1 MNAALAPEERAKDLL
16 DKMDLNEKIRQL
28 GCTMAIPMIP
38 GQYQDLKGG
47 IGVSIIMGGSDPA
60 HDLEKIQKYVM
71 ENSPHNIPALFLGRH
86 FPDQYLCLAEVYS
99 RFLISLG
106 ATSEPE
112 W

>member
-71 ENSPHNIPALFLGRH
+71 EIHLIIFRHYSMGRH

-99 RFLISLG
+99 RFLSVWEQLL
-106 ATSEPE
+106 SRS